1 LIDGGGS
8 SSLIENV
15 SRAIKEVFEETVK
28 NGFRKMYKYAG
39 IDYQE

>member
-15 SRAIKEVFEETVK
+15 SRAIKEASAEAIK
-28 NGFRKMYKYAG
+28 NGFRKKYEYA
-39 IDYQE
+39 D

>member
-15 SRAIKEVFEETVK
+15 SRAIKEVSVEAIK
-28 NGFRKMYKYAG
+28 NGFKKMYEYAG